1 MMAKNFRSLKRI
13 RPSDD
18 RSCIVCFTA
27 YRYAFDASPAWED
40 ITAQVAI
47 NRVYNFL
54 NQSKTAE
61 KWGVN
66 VRFTIEKN
74 EGYEGEV
81 SISGFGGAY
90 E

>member
-1 MMAKNFRSLKRI
+1 MLPFSDAKEGPLSTLTLSGQR
-13 RPSDD
+13 
-18 RSCIVCFTA
+18 TMTT
-27 YRYAFDASPAWED
+27 YAFDASPAWED

>member
-1 MMAKNFRSLKRI
+1 M
-13 RPSDD
+13 PS
-18 RSCIVCFTA
+18 RRTSPSRAPYTRRCTPKVEACNN
-27 YRYAFDASPAWED
+27 AFDDSPAWED

-54 NQSKTAE
+54 NESKTAE

-66 VRFTIEKN
+66 VRFTITKN
-74 EGYEGEV
+74 EGYEEEV